1 MDNINSASNENT
13 GEFALEG
20 YGIDLSDGIVL
31 VPSEIPT
38 IQEAIDAASDGDQI
52 LVEEGVYYENVM
64 IDKGISLVGANREN
78 TILDAG
84 GVGSALTFANGS
96 EEMQV

>member
-1 MDNINSASNENT
+1 MINIRIKKYRSIFSPTSLASQSGVLSLDNINSASNENT
-13 GEFALEG
+13 GEFSLEG

-52 LVEEGVYYENVM
+52 LVEEGVYYECN
-64 IDKGISLVGANREN
+64 DR
-78 TILDAG
+78 
-84 GVGSALTFANGS
+84 
-96 EEMQV
+96 